1 MPFSLTYPSIL
12 ILTGAVLVLYLFGIP
27 FTINFKKTF
36 FFWIMLMI
44 FIAQNNWY
52 KQENTGYNTCSKTEK
67 IWKQILPVVQAKIL
81 LRQLI
86 NLALMIP
93 SLFQSYWNSN
103 HPSNIFCKQFFPQPQ
118 LISRADPSIPQ
129 LMHST
134 LLRMELSKL
143 LLVCV
148 WIRFILLKILKN
160 HFSVTV
166 HF

>member
-1 MPFSLTYPSIL
+1 MKTDTPSS
-12 ILTGAVLVLYLFGIP
+12 T
-27 FTINFKKTF
+27 
-36 FFWIMLMI
+36 
-44 FIAQNNWY
+44 
-52 KQENTGYNTCSKTEK
+52 SR
-67 IWKQILPVVQAKIL
+67 IL

-148 WIRFILLKILKN
+148 WIRFILLKILKII
-160 HFSVTV
+160 FQLLFTFKITV
-166 HF
+166 HWPICTVHGSLMNSARGAELKKKKKKAETQNA